1 MIKLKKISQKNKYYV
16 YKLFFSF
23 IVFSI
28 LLLSSIIFIHVS
40 FTQKQKLETF
50 KFQSSLQYKE
60 KKLFFDNFLQKRKDS
75 LLAISNNPYFREFA
89 ANKSYEY
96 NTDFLFY
103 TIMEENKDYMQ
114 FRYIN
119 SNGDEALRFDRKA
132 YGQIAYK
139 VAYLQNKKDRY
150 YYTKT
155 SKLKEGEVFIS
166 KIDLNI
172 ENGKVQ
178 EPHVYVLRVSTPIYI
193 HGVYKGILIV
203 NIFME
208 QFLKVFQLS
217 PIYNIYLLNK
227 NGKFIKNGFDLDKN
241 LLDTILH
248 TKDETILYE
257 NNLYIK
263 KFFVGNEPLFLIY
276 KAKETMIKKIRQ
288 NDTKMAIVILLF
300 AIIISIPFAYILSR
314 PAKKA
319 FDIIIKEGDELHD
332 LALNLDKK
340 IEEET
345 LKNAKKDRLLQHQ
358 SKLAELGD
366 MVGNIAHQ
374 WRHPLTRLSLILQ
387 NLKAY
392 KKKNKLT
399 NEMFDKSMQDS
410 IEQITFMSDTIENFK
425 NFYRTDQKKSNF
437 YISKVID
444 DIMKIIGFGLHHNN
458 IKLNINDP
466 KNIQI
471 YGIKNELIQ
480 VIINLIINAK
490 DALVENSITD
500 AKIDINIYENE
511 NSICIDVCDNALGI
525 SKDII
530 NEIFNPYFTTKN
542 EKGTGIGLYLSKTII
557 EEHYNGKILV
567 QSDKNGTTFTILLP
581 KKV

>member
-119 SNGDEALRFDRKA
+119 SNGDEVLRFDRKA

-276 KAKETMIKKIRQ
+276 KTKETMIKKIRQ

-511 NSICIDVCDNALGI
+511 NNICIDVCDNALGI

>member
-511 NSICIDVCDNALGI
+511 NNICIDVCDNALGI

>member
-1 MIKLKKISQKNKYYV
+1 MIKLKKISQKNKNYV

-60 KKLFFDNFLQKRKDS
+60 KKLFLDNFLQKRKDS
-75 LLAISNNPYFREFA
+75 LLAISNNPYFREFV
-89 ANKSYEY
+89 ANKNYEY

-119 SNGDEALRFDRKA
+119 SKGDEVLRFDRKS

-139 VAYLQNKKDRY
+139 VAYLQNKKNRY
-150 YYTKT
+150 YYTET

-166 KIDLNI
+166 KIDLNV
-172 ENGKVQ
+172 ENGKIQ
-178 EPHVYVLRVSTPIYI
+178 EPHVYVIRVSTPIYI
-193 HGVYKGILIV
+193 HGTYKGILIV

-227 NGKFIKNGFDLDKN
+227 DGEFIQNRFNMGKELLNKILKTKN
-241 LLDTILH
+241 
-248 TKDETILYE
+248 ETILYE

-263 KFFVGNEPLFLIY
+263 RLNIGYESMFLIY
-276 KAKETMIKKIRQ
+276 KTKETMLEKSRQ
-288 NDTKMAIVILLF
+288 NDTKMALIILLF

-387 NLKAY
+387 NLNAY
-392 KKKNKLT
+392 KKRDKLNDEIFNKALQ
-399 NEMFDKSMQDS
+399 ESL
-410 IEQITFMSDTIENFK
+410 EQISFMSETIENFK
-425 NFYRTDQKKSNF
+425 DFYRTDNKKSTF
-437 YISKVID
+437 SISKVID
-444 DIMKIIGFGLHHNN
+444 DIIKIIGISLTHNN
-458 IKLNINDP
+458 ISLNVNDP
-466 KNIQI
+466 KNLQV
-471 YGIKNELIQ
+471 YGIKNELVQ
-480 VIINLIINAK
+480 VVLNLIINAK
-490 DALVENSITD
+490 DALVEHNISN
-500 AKIDINIYENE
+500 AQININILDDGKYIVVE
-511 NSICIDVCDNALGI
+511 IVDNANGI
-525 SKDII
+525 PDDII
-530 NEIFNPYFTTKN
+530 DEIFNPYFTTK
-542 EKGTGIGLYLSKTII
+542 EDKGTGIGLYLSKTII
-557 EEHYNGKILV
+557 EEHFNGKILV

-581 KKV
+581 KKL

>member
-119 SNGDEALRFDRKA
+119 SNGDEVLRFDRKA

-511 NSICIDVCDNALGI
+511 NNICIDVCDNALGI

-557 EEHYNGKILV
+557 EEHYSGKILV

>member
-1 MIKLKKISQKNKYYV
+1 MIKLKKISQKNKNYV

-40 FTQKQKLETF
+40 FTKKQKLETF

-60 KKLFFDNFLQKRKDS
+60 KKLFLDNFLQKRKDS

-89 ANKSYEY
+89 ANKNYEY

-114 FRYIN
+114 FRFIN
-119 SNGDEALRFDRKA
+119 NKGDEVLRFDRKN

-150 YYTKT
+150 YYKET

-166 KIDLNI
+166 KIDLNV
-172 ENGKVQ
+172 ENGKIQ
-178 EPHVYVLRVSTPIYI
+178 EPHVYVIRVSTPIYI
-193 HGVYKGILIV
+193 HGKYKGILIV
-203 NIFME
+203 NIFMKE
-208 QFLKVFQLS
+208 FLKVFQLS

-227 NGKFIKNGFDLDKN
+227 NGKFIQNKLNIDKK
-241 LLDTILH
+241 ILSKILN
-248 TKDETILYE
+248 TNDETILYE
-257 NNLYIK
+257 NNLFVK
-263 KFFVGNEPLFLIY
+263 KLNIGYEPLFLIY
-276 KAKETMIKKIRQ
+276 KTKDKMLKKLRQ
-288 NDTKMAIVILLF
+288 NDTKMAIIILLF

-387 NLKAY
+387 NMNAY
-392 KKKNKLT
+392 KKKNKLSD
-399 NEMFDKSMQDS
+399 EIFEKSMQDS
-410 IEQITFMSDTIENFK
+410 LEQISFMSDTIENFK
-425 NFYRTDQKKSNF
+425 DFYRTDNKKSTF
-437 YISKVID
+437 YVYKVID
-444 DIMKIIGFGLHHNN
+444 DIIKIIGISLTHNN
-458 IKLNINDP
+458 VNLNVNDP
-466 KNIQI
+466 KEIQI
-471 YGIKNELIQ
+471 YGIKNELVQ
-480 VIINLIINAK
+480 VLLNLIINAK
-490 DALVENSITD
+490 DALVENNISNAT
-500 AKIDINIYENE
+500 INVNINDDKYNTIIE
-511 NSICIDVCDNALGI
+511 IKDNALGI
-525 SKDII
+525 SKNII
-530 NEIFNPYFTTKN
+530 KEIFNPYFTTKE

-557 EEHYNGKILV
+557 EDHFNGKILV
-567 QSDKNGTTFTILLP
+567 QSDQNGTTFTIVLP
-581 KKV
+581 KRV